1 MNHHHHQYRSSTIL
15 YLILLAGLLQ
25 HSSSYTT
32 NNKLSEFQEKLQRKT
47 SNSSLGSTAWN
58 SSSSTLHLKRRG
70 KVFYPIGYGADP
82 SGSIDSSDA
91 ILRAIN
97 DAFRL
102 QKHHR
107 RQLLPGIQD
116 LGGIVLDLQG
126 GNFLISKPIQ
136 LPSGRGNFVVRSGTF
151 RATNDFPGNR
161 HLIELWSTNSQQ
173 KPGKGSYYEG
183 ITFRDILFDST
194 YRGGGI
200 RVVDS
205 VRIRIDHCFFLHFT
219 TQGILVIKGH
229 ETFVSNCF
237 LGQNPTVG
245 GDRDEIR
252 YSGTAVD
259 IDSNDNALTNVAIFS
274 AAVGVVLRSEAN
286 TVTAVHCYNK
296 ANVYGGVGIV
306 VKPEASLTRI
316 TGCYMDF
323 TDVVIEDPDQVR
335 VSDGLFIG
343 GANVVVKSIRG
354 SISGLNVEGNMFRGY
369 EGRGNSIVELDGN
382 FTAVD
387 QVVVDRNNVKDMVLK
402 STAGKVTVAGYGSRW
417 VADFSRVLI
426 FPDRISHFQYAFH
439 VRGGG
444 GGENVTHWVS
454 GVSGNAVVVQSN
466 AVVNAVVSVVVDQYN
481 VVDGN

>member
-1 MNHHHHQYRSSTIL
+1 MNHHHHHHQYRSSTIL

-25 HSSSYTT
+25 HSSSYST
-32 NNKLSEFQEKLQRKT
+32 NNKLSEFQEKLQRK
-47 SNSSLGSTAWN
+47 SSSSSGSTARN
-58 SSSSTLHLKRRG
+58 SSYPTLHLKRFQLQRG

-354 SISGLNVEGNMFRGY
+354 SISGLNVEGNMFRG
-369 EGRGNSIVELDGN
+369 
-382 FTAVD
+382 
-387 QVVVDRNNVKDMVLK
+387 
-402 STAGKVTVAGYGSRW
+402 
-417 VADFSRVLI
+417 
-426 FPDRISHFQYAFH
+426 ISHFQYAFH

>member
-58 SSSSTLHLKRRG
+58 SSSSTSVVNDLLFQLQRG

-354 SISGLNVEGNMFRGY
+354 SISGLNVEGNMFRG
-369 EGRGNSIVELDGN
+369 
-382 FTAVD
+382 
-387 QVVVDRNNVKDMVLK
+387 
-402 STAGKVTVAGYGSRW
+402 
-417 VADFSRVLI
+417 
-426 FPDRISHFQYAFH
+426 ISHFQYAFH

>member
-58 SSSSTLHLKRRG
+58 SSSSTLHLKRVSHRG

-219 TQGILVIKGH
+219 TQ
-229 ETFVSNCF
+229 
-237 LGQNPTVG
+237 
-245 GDRDEIR
+245 
-252 YSGTAVD
+252 
-259 IDSNDNALTNVAIFS
+259 
-274 AAVGVVLRSEAN
+274 AVGVVLRSEAN